1 MEYGISKK
9 DTLCEM
15 TLKFFLT
22 HYGSEIGDYCLKI
35 NPTGGLYL
43 LGGVTL
49 GLKHYIQETE
59 SGFMNAIYNKGRV
72 APMI

>member
-15 TLKFFLT
+15 SLKFFLT
-22 HYGSEIGDYCLKI
+22 HYGSEIGDYCLKV

-49 GLKHYIQETE
+49 GL
-59 SGFMNAIYNKGRV
+59 
-72 APMI
+72 